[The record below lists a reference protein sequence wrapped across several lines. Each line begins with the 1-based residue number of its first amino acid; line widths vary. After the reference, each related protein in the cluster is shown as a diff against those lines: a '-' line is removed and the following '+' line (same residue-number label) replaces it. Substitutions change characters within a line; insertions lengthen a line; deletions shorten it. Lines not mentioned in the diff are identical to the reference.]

1 VPGYNTPPATE
12 WDLDAL
18 FRQAI
23 EHTDYANQ
31 RIKRVHMHHYQWT
44 CNMDDTF
51 SWENFLDIG
60 NQLAKELKTL
70 LDDSTPDGGTE
81 HGSPPSP
88 EVAEDTSQYL
98 ERRIVF
104 VAHSLGGVLL
114 KKVLPL
120 SIRNP
125 PLF

>member
-1 VPGYNTPPATE
+1 
-12 WDLDAL
+12 
-18 FRQAI
+18 
-23 EHTDYANQ
+23 
-31 RIKRVHMHHYQWT
+31 
-44 CNMDDTF
+44 MDDTF

-60 NQLAKELKTL
+60 NQLAKELQTL
-70 LDDSTPDGGTE
+70 LDASPPDGGTE

-88 EVAEDTSQYL
+88 GVAEDTSQNL